1 MLGALPFRV
10 EANAQSIAT
19 SGPSIGNPEGSWTLI
34 STPRDAKTKYFR
46 TCSTYLNLQDLQPG
60 DEGCM
65 LTPLSPP
72 TLSKGSKQAWQCFL
86 SQAFWF
92 KVLNFMQLDCDAHG
106 PPQPSHLPDISG
118 RMRDISEAMILAAR
132 VFSSIGP
139 GDGKLFSIP
148 CSTAH
153 FMDLSCWSLK
163 FSSSPVSEWEKA
175 RTRLKL
181 NDWISPRRSKFGF
194 KTSICDITHKDVA
207 PFDEPRP
214 RAIEVSV
221 IWCKYCYEA
230 PNDIALSDVALS
242 DIALSDVAP
251 CKFHKTMV

>member
-10 EANAQSIAT
+10 VANAQSIAT
-19 SGPSIGNPEGSWTLI
+19 SGPWVGNPGGSWTLI

-46 TCSTYLNLQDLQPG
+46 TCSTYLNLQHLQPG
-60 DEGCM
+60 GEGCM

-132 VFSSIGP
+132 VFSSIGTR
-139 GDGKLFSIP
+139 DGKLLSIP
-148 CSTAH
+148 WSTAN
-153 FMDLSCWSLK
+153 FMDLSCWSL
-163 FSSSPVSEWEKA
+163 SNTPVSDWENA

-181 NDWISPRRSKFGF
+181 IAPVCPRQSKAKVFGF
-194 KTSICDITHKDVA
+194 KTNICDIAHKDVA
-207 PFDEPRP
+207 PFDEPGP
-214 RAIEVSV
+214 RASEVSL
-221 IWCKYCYEA
+221 ICCKNCYVA
-230 PNDIALSDVALS
+230 PNDVALGDVAL
-242 DIALSDVAP
+242 IDVAP
-251 CKFHKTMV
+251 CKFHTTMV